1 MSENYEGFLYIPL
14 LPAMGVYLVY
24 LLFSEFLFSYTS
36 SDLSPIGIYGG
47 RRLSI
52 RSPRGIVPDIVGLII
67 SGFLW
72 LFLFIAVFFTPGWF
86 IPKYFFYGILIAISI
101 VQFLAL
107 MFNYNWN
114 YISDTGFNYIQ
125 KIINPRISESYLQK
139 EQEREQQEVRPL
151 LSVRPVLALRII
163 YYLLNFL
170 LVIVLISYKRIPG

>member
-72 LFLFIAVFFTPGWF
+72 LFLFIAVFLPQDGLF
-86 IPKYFFYGILIAISI
+86 
-101 VQFLAL
+101 
-107 MFNYNWN
+107 
-114 YISDTGFNYIQ
+114 Q
-125 KIINPRISESYLQK
+125 KIFFMGY
-139 EQEREQQEVRPL
+139 
-151 LSVRPVLALRII
+151 
-163 YYLLNFL
+163 
-170 LVIVLISYKRIPG
+170 